1 MPFISTGQFHEIHS
15 CLVRTQVTSYSY
27 QFPGKPVENGSLQDD
42 LNDFMALFPTGK
54 VLEITLDYLY
64 NDKEVQEFV
73 ANMQSEEFPKI
84 HKTVEYLKEY
94 KNVSAFIYMNLKPQ
108 CGEKIFVRFKLVAE
122 FLFSSV

>member
-1 MPFISTGQFHEIHS
+1 
-15 CLVRTQVTSYSY
+15 
-27 QFPGKPVENGSLQDD
+27 
-42 LNDFMALFPTGK
+42 MALFPTGK

-94 KNVSAFIYMNLKPQ
+94 KNVSAFMYMNLKPQ
-108 CGEKIFVRFKLVAE
+108 CAEKIFVGFKLVAE
-122 FLFSSV
+122 LLFSSVWNTSMTLLLTFMQLSVKFMTALATLHSNRPIPHARVSV